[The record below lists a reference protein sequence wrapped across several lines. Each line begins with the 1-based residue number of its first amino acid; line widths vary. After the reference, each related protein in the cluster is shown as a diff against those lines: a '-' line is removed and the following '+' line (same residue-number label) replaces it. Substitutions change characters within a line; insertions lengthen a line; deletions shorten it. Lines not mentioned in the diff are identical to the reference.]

1 MSETQNYKLAI
12 SNLCA
17 ALAGVA
23 LIAAPFAVYML
34 GGAS

>member
-1 MSETQNYKLAI
+1 MSVTQDYKLAI

-17 ALAGVA
+17 AVAGVA
-23 LIAAPFAVYML
+23 MIAAPFAVYML